1 MEKEIKFVRYN
12 DYSINHREIIDKL
25 NNDLASRTYLGSNL
39 YDNIANNIR
48 LSEEDIRNGFYIV
61 KVDDI
66 EVGIISLTNRG
77 KNTDIFEIDIGI
89 IPEYRHQGLAELIS
103 NTFTDFI
110 FKRFDSIN
118 DLYVKIDK
126 RNKNSIILI
135 GKQDFELFDET
146 NDYLI
151 YKKSRVIIKENNS
164 LSHK

>member
-12 DYSINHREIIDKL
+12 DYSLNHREIIDKL

-39 YDNIANNIR
+39 YDNIANTIR

-77 KNTDIFEIDIGI
+77 KNTDTFEIDIGI

-110 FKRFDSIN
+110 FKRFDNIN
-118 DLYVKIDK
+118 ELYVKIDK
-126 RNKNSIILI
+126 RNKNSIKLFV
-135 GKQDFELFDET
+135 KQDFELFAET
-146 NDYLI
+146 NDHLI
-151 YKKSRVIIKENNS
+151 YKKSRVIIKENNG
-164 LSHK
+164 LSY